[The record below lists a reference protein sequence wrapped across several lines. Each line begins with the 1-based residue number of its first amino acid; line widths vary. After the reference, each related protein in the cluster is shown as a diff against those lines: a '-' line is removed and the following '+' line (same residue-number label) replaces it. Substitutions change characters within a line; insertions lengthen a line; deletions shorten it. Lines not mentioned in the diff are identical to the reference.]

1 MPSMPTLR
9 PIHWRVVFTN
19 SSEASTAIRIANMAA
34 AGLTPASAPSLKACS
49 EFCHLLQNNIE
60 IVQLSIILLPSD
72 PSAVYF

>member
-9 PIHWRVVFTN
+9 PIHWRVVFRN

-49 EFCHLLQNNIE
+49 EFCHLLQNIE
-60 IVQLSIILLPSD
+60 ILQLSIILLPSD
-72 PSAVYF
+72 PSAVYL